1 MSAADYTVKITGISA
16 YQDSETAMEAFA
28 KLFKIS
34 KEKAEQTMAK
44 APVVI
49 KNGVDASTAEKFRGA
64 LVKIGVEC
72 LVEGGSAE
80 VSDVSDDVDGDV
92 TKGVTK
98 GVVKESITSAPQ
110 EIASTVESKA
120 VNQINADKLDQNN
133 IEPTSADNET
143 PPEVASI
150 AEGDEKSQPELQFKI
165 EGRPDYSFVT
175 VQLPADQTIKV
186 EASAMAT
193 MDTYIRMKTKLR
205 GGLGRF
211 ISGESLFINEFTAE
225 HGAGEIGIAPS
236 APGDMTHVFLDN
248 DTIFLQNSAYVASG
262 VDVAVETK
270 WQGLTKGFFSGENL
284 FLIRCS
290 GKGDLWFNTYGAML
304 EIDVAGDY
312 VVDTGNI
319 VAFTE
324 GLDYDITKVGGYK
337 SLFFSGEG
345 FVCRFSGQGKV
356 WIQTR
361 GVDAFAAWA
370 HWFRPVKKKAE

>member
-193 MDTYIRMKTKLR
+193 MDTHIRMKTKLR

-211 ISGESLFINEFTAE
+211 ISGESLFINEFIDE
-225 HGAGEIGIAPS
+225 
-236 APGDMTHVFLDN
+236 
-248 DTIFLQNSAYVASG
+248 
-262 VDVAVETK
+262 
-270 WQGLTKGFFSGENL
+270 
-284 FLIRCS
+284 CS
-290 GKGDLWFNTYGAML
+290 G
-304 EIDVAGDY
+304 
-312 VVDTGNI
+312 
-319 VAFTE
+319 
-324 GLDYDITKVGGYK
+324 
-337 SLFFSGEG
+337 
-345 FVCRFSGQGKV
+345 
-356 WIQTR
+356 
-361 GVDAFAAWA
+361 
-370 HWFRPVKKKAE
+370 H